1 MASLMRELKYIL
13 TLDPA
18 RFTGTLAKV
27 KSDVESVR
35 RQTGKPF
42 TITANVKGIVDSL
55 GKIGLAVQGLKTLA
69 EPLRKINTA
78 FLEQERSLRK
88 IEAASKLTGT
98 NLESLRQISAG
109 IQEEFHLTAQQ
120 ANEFTV
126 SANKLTAAAGD
137 TRQTGE
143 VLRNLFDLAAGQ
155 GLNASEALLRFEQAI
170 KGVDEGTE
178 ALFSGKNPIDLYR
191 EYGEQIGKSA
201 SALTDMEKKQ
211 AIVNAILRDGQ
222 KLQGEYNKF
231 LQSAAGIQSQN
242 AARIEELRAQLGE
255 LYNQGLAPVLRILTP
270 FIEILIS
277 MDAGTRNAGVAM
289 VGFVGVLYIA
299 VRAFT
304 ALRVAVIALN
314 ASLGPTGWIILG
326 VAAAATAFGVYAAS
340 VDDSAEATKKLT
352 ESNAALNKTFLDGI
366 NLLTRRS
373 LEDKGLQTLIEQQA
387 FYRGQLQASQKALAE
402 LYAQIDRGQ
411 SVEPIRIQDTAAQIE
426 KFQAALTAIDSLIAE
441 RLRIQEA
448 GQKLNDKEIEELDK
462 RREYE
467 FETNRITLADY
478 IAYLE
483 SRQAAVREKLGGEK
497 TEYLKFV
504 DNLKNL
510 KVRLQAEVALKNLE
524 LPELAEIRAPKVN
537 LDNLVEPYA
546 ELREVQTEFQE
557 ETFAALEEE
566 YSRRALLLET
576 NLVIAASAYGEESD
590 IYQAELKKR
599 EEMERNFQAA
609 KITLAQ
615 QGAAA
620 VIDLT
625 AQFATAFQ
633 GTSRALFEV
642 GKAASVAQAIINT
655 YEGATKAIAKYPPPF
670 NAIAAAAT
678 IALGF
683 AQVAKIKATEFAP
696 KGFASG
702 TRQPL
707 TQADLIQSLF
717 TPAGE
722 DGLVGVRR
730 GEFIVNADRT
740 KEFADIL
747 ESINAGQL
755 RREDIPIFRQGGM
768 VQFPGWPPL
777 TVPAFQG
784 GGSVTNVVSGS
795 ASTPV
800 INLPA
805 STPVI
810 NLPAPGGVTRE
821 DLDRIVEAIRDV
833 KIEIRSELDTLQFFR
848 KYYPGY
854 ERDLRKRR
862 I

>member
-1 MASLMRELKYIL
+1 MASLLRELKYIL

-27 KSDVESVR
+27 KSDVEAVR
-35 RQTGKPF
+35 RQTGKPL
-42 TITANVKGIVDSL
+42 TISANVKGVVDGL
-55 GKIGLAVQGLKTLA
+55 GKIGLAVQGLRTIA
-69 EPLRKINTA
+69 EPLRQINSA
-78 FLEQERSLRK
+78 FLEQEKSIRK

-98 NLESLRQISAG
+98 GLESLRQTSAG
-109 IQEEFHLTAQQ
+109 IQEEFRLTAQQ

-242 AARIEELRAQLGE
+242 AARVEELRAQLGE

-270 FIEILIS
+270 FIEALVS

-289 VGFVGVLYIA
+289 VGFVGVLYTA

-326 VAAAATAFGVYAAS
+326 VTAAATAFGVYAAS
-340 VDDSAEATKKLT
+340 VDDSAEATDKLA
-352 ESNAALNKTFLDGI
+352 ESNLALNKTFADGI
-366 NLLTRRS
+366 ELLTKRS
-373 LEDKGLQTLIEQQA
+373 LADKPLDKLIEQQA
-387 FYRGQLQASQKALAE
+387 FYRGQLQASQKALAD
-402 LYAQIDRGQ
+402 LYGQIDRGQ
-411 SVEPIRIQDTAAQIE
+411 AVSPIRIQDTEEQI
-426 KFQAALTAIDSLIAE
+426 KRLQAALKAIETLISE
-441 RLRIQEA
+441 RLRIQEE
-448 GQKLNDKEIEELDK
+448 GQQKLTKQEQDELNK

-467 FETNRITLADY
+467 FQTNRITLAQY
-478 IAYLE
+478 VTYLE
-483 SRQAAVREKLGGEK
+483 TRRAALQKELGAENV
-497 TEYLKFV
+497 EFLKFS
-504 DNLKNL
+504 DNLNRL
-510 KVRLQAEVALKNLE
+510 KLQLQAEVALGNVE
-524 LPELAEIRAPKVN
+524 LPETLEIRAPEIS
-537 LDNLVEPYA
+537 LDNVVKPFA
-546 ELREVQTEFQE
+546 ELREVQTEFQA

-566 YSRRALLLET
+566 YNFRAVLLNT
-576 NLVIAASAYGEESD
+576 NLEIAASVYGEESD

-599 EEMERNFQAA
+599 QEMERNFQAA
-609 KITLAQ
+609 KIALAQ

-620 VIDLT
+620 TLGIA
-625 AQFATAFQ
+625 AQMFTVFQ
-633 GTSRALFEV
+633 GQSKALFEI
-642 GKAASVAQAIINT
+642 GKAASIAQGTINAFEAYT
-655 YEGATKAIAKYPPPF
+655 VNQKRYPQPWGTIFATL
-670 NAIAAAAT
+670 
-678 IALGF
+678 ALGLAL
-683 AQVAKIKATEFAP
+683 AQVNAMRQINFQP
-696 KGFASG
+696 KGTGFAAG
-702 TRQPL
+702 TRRPL

-722 DGLVGVRR
+722 DGLVGVRQ

-747 ESINAGQL
+747 QALNAGLL
-755 RREDIPIFRQGGM
+755 RREDLPQFRQGGM
-768 VQFPGWPPL
+768 VQFPGGPGLPI
-777 TVPAFQG
+777 PAYQG
-784 GGSVTNVVSGS
+784 GGSVTNVTNIGGP
-795 ASTPV
+795 APV
-800 INLPA
+800 INVP
-805 STPVI
+805 S
-810 NLPAPGGVTRE
+810 PGGLTRE
-821 DLDRIVEAIRDV
+821 DLDRLVEAIRDV
-833 KIEIRSELDTLQFFR
+833 KIEIRSELDALQFFR
-848 KYYPGY
+848 KHYPGY
-854 ERDLRKRR
+854 ERDIRKRR